1 MLDRYRL
8 RRNSSKTKAILQWMG
23 LAFSVVAGLIL
34 GWRLFLAPPPSSA
47 PTPTQI
53 LGENSVQSTATKT
66 RVPVPSTGTPSSRLG
81 QAVRVGSPAPDF
93 TLPDL
98 DGDPLSLN
106 MFQGDVVVINFWTT
120 WCPPCREEMP
130 ALQEAYENYKDKGFT
145 VLAVNWTQV
154 DDPELVEPFVRELG
168 LTFPILLDEHGEV
181 SEGLYNLLGLPTSVF
196 VDRGGNVREI
206 FIGPLQLDSLEA
218 RIQTLIEEPL

>member
-1 MLDRYRL
+1 MPDRSRL
-8 RRNSSKTKAILQWMG
+8 RSNSSETKAILRWMG
-23 LAFSVVAGLIL
+23 LALSVVAGLIL
-34 GWRLFLAPPPSSA
+34 GWRLFLAPPPSTI
-47 PTPTQI
+47 PTPTQT
-53 LGENSVQSTATKT
+53 LGENSVQSTAET
-66 RVPVPSTGTPSSRLG
+66 RVPVPSTGAPSSRLG
-81 QAVRVGSPAPDF
+81 QAVRVGSPAPGF

-106 MFQGDVVVINFWTT
+106 MFRGDVVLINFWTT

-130 ALQEAYENYKDKGFT
+130 ALQEAYENYQDKGFT

-154 DDPELVEPFVRELG
+154 DDPEQVEPFVRELG
-168 LTFPILLDEHGEV
+168 LTFPILLDERGEV

-206 FIGPLQLDSLEA
+206 FIGPLQLDSLDA
-218 RIQTLIEEPL
+218 RIQFLVEEPL

>member
-1 MLDRYRL
+1 MPDRSRL
-8 RRNSSKTKAILQWMG
+8 RSNSSETKAILRTIG
-23 LAFSVVAGLIL
+23 LALSVVAGLFL
-34 GWRLFLAPPPSSA
+34 GWRLFIAPPTSSI
-47 PTPTQI
+47 PTPTQT
-53 LGENSVQSTATKT
+53 LGENSVQSTAET
-66 RVPVPSTGTPSSRLG
+66 RVPVPSTGAPSSRLG

-93 TLPDL
+93 TLPNL

-106 MFQGDVVVINFWTT
+106 MFRGDVVLINFWTT

-130 ALQEAYENYKDKGFT
+130 ALQEAYENYMDEGFT

-154 DDPELVEPFVRELG
+154 DDPEQVEPFVRELG
-168 LTFPILLDEHGEV
+168 LTFPILLDERGEV

-206 FIGPLQLDSLEA
+206 FIGPLQLDSLDA
-218 RIQTLIEEPL
+218 RIQILVEEPL

>member
-1 MLDRYRL
+1 MPDRSRL
-8 RRNSSKTKAILQWMG
+8 RSNSSETKAILRWMG

-34 GWRLFLAPPPSSA
+34 GWRLFLAPPPSST
-47 PTPTQI
+47 PNPTQT
-53 LGENSVQSTATKT
+53 LGENSVQSTAKT
-66 RVPVPSTGTPSSRLG
+66 RVPVPSTGAPSSRLG

-93 TLPDL
+93 TLPNL
-98 DGDPLSLN
+98 DGDPLSLS
-106 MFQGDVVVINFWTT
+106 MFRGDVVLINFWTT

-130 ALQEAYENYKDKGFT
+130 ALQEAYENYRDKGFT

-154 DDPELVEPFVRELG
+154 DDPEQVEPFVRELG
-168 LTFPILLDEHGEV
+168 LTFPILLDERGEV

-218 RIQTLIEEPL
+218 RIQILVEEPL

>member
-1 MLDRYRL
+1 MPDRSRL
-8 RRNSSKTKAILQWMG
+8 RSNSSETKAILRTMG
-23 LAFSVVAGLIL
+23 LALSVVAGLIL
-34 GWRLFLAPPPSSA
+34 GWRLFLAPPPSSI
-47 PTPTQI
+47 PTPTQT
-53 LGENSVQSTATKT
+53 LGENSVLSTAET
-66 RVPVPSTGTPSSRLG
+66 RVPVPSTGTLSSSLG
-81 QAVRVGSPAPDF
+81 QAVRVGSPAPGF

-106 MFQGDVVVINFWTT
+106 MFRGDVVLINFWTT

-130 ALQEAYENYKDKGFT
+130 ALQEAYENYQDNGFT

-154 DDPELVEPFVRELG
+154 DDPEQVEPFVRELG
-168 LTFPILLDEHGEV
+168 LTFPILLDERGEV

-206 FIGPLQLDSLEA
+206 FIGPLQLDSLDA
-218 RIQTLIEEPL
+218 RIQILVEEPL

>member
-1 MLDRYRL
+1 MPDRYRL
-8 RRNSSKTKAILQWMG
+8 RRNSSETNDTLRWMG
-23 LAFSVVAGLIL
+23 LAFSFVAGLIL
-34 GWRLFLAPPPSSA
+34 GWWLFLAPPPSSI
-47 PTPTQI
+47 PTPTQT
-53 LGENSVQSTATKT
+53 LGENSVQSTAET
-66 RVPVPSTGTPSSRLG
+66 RVPVPSTGAPSSRLG
-81 QAVRVGSPAPDF
+81 QAVRVGSPAPGF

-106 MFQGDVVVINFWTT
+106 MFRGDVVLINFWTT

-154 DDPELVEPFVRELG
+154 DDPEQVEPFVRELG
-168 LTFPILLDEHGEV
+168 LTFPILLDERGEV

-218 RIQTLIEEPL
+218 RIQTLIEEPV